1 MNKVVTIEDLKQSY
15 DVKVCIQA
23 ADDSLSQLGY
33 TEHGERHANLVAHM
47 AENVLRRLGHAAR
60 RAELAAMAGYLHDI
74 GNMVN
79 RIDHGQTGALIAW
92 DILRGMRLET
102 QEIAPIVAAIG
113 NHEADSGDPVNDM
126 AAALI
131 LADKADVHRSR
142 VRTQDTTATDIHDR
156 VNYAAQHSFLRVNEV
171 KKTITL
177 EVTIDTQISA
187 LMDYFE
193 IFLSRMLASRR
204 AAKFLDC
211 NFELMI
217 NKVKLL

>member
-1 MNKVVTIEDLKQSY
+1 MNKVVTIDDLKQNY
-15 DVKVCIQA
+15 DAKACIEA
-23 ADDSLSQLGY
+23 ADESLCQLGY

-47 AENVLRRLGHAAR
+47 AENVLLRLGRGER
-60 RAELAAMAGYLHDI
+60 RAELAAMAGYLHDV
-74 GNMVN
+74 GNMIN
-79 RIDHGQTGALIAW
+79 RVDHGQTGALIAW
-92 DILRGMRLET
+92 DILRGIRLDT
-102 QEIAPIVAAIG
+102 REIAPIMAAIG
-113 NHEADSGDPVNDM
+113 NHEADLGDPINDV
-126 AAALI
+126 AAALV

-142 VRTQDTTATDIHDR
+142 VRNLDPIKFDIHDR
-156 VNYAAQHSFLRVNEV
+156 VNYAAQYSFLRVDEV

-204 AAKFLDC
+204 AAVYLGC
-211 NFELMI
+211 NFELLI